1 MKRKWKKI
9 MMNPW
14 TVAIGSGL
22 VLSLISVVNDLINKK
37 QVFSTIS
44 TIFTKIW
51 NMFIAILNYRIKL
64 WWLLV
69 GIIILIL
76 ILVIFLQY
84 WDYKT
89 AKSDIIDFTEY
100 VQDEILEY
108 KWRWT
113 WRKNIYGKYCIENLH
128 PICSRCNTPLVED
141 YCGYGGKYKCLRC
154 NMGYS
159 KPMPDVEHVKMLITD
174 NVRGKYFP
182 ND

>member
-1 MKRKWKKI
+1 

-108 KWRWT
+108 K
-113 WRKNIYGKYCIENLH
+113 
-128 PICSRCNTPLVED
+128 
-141 YCGYGGKYKCLRC
+141 
-154 NMGYS
+154 
-159 KPMPDVEHVKMLITD
+159 
-174 NVRGKYFP
+174 
-182 ND
+182 